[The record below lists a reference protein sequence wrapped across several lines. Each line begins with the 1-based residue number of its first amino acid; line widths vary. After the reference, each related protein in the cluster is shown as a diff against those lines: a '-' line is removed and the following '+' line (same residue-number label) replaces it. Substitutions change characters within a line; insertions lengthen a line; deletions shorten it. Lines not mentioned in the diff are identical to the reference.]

1 MPSKARCGA
10 FSLAQGRVWA
20 VSVHEQIDGNS
31 GRMAASSSPQER
43 PAFGLARLE
52 RETLHERAYEEV
64 KKAIMG
70 GAIEPG
76 APMTIRALAK
86 ALGTSVMPVR
96 EALRRLVAERAL
108 ELLPNRSVTLPVMT
122 ADKFDEIYRIRVAL
136 EGLMAETAAKLIT
149 ADEIRRMGRLN
160 DDMIAKLRQGTK
172 RYLALNQEFHFQLYL
187 AARMPQAMSIVETL
201 WLQIGPFLHHV
212 KIDFGAPDFLHH
224 HDAMLKALAK
234 RDGAKARAAVQAD
247 ISEAAQTI
255 VDSLR
260 VTETNAAE

>member
-1 MPSKARCGA
+1 
-10 FSLAQGRVWA
+10 
-20 VSVHEQIDGNS
+20 
-31 GRMAASSSPQER
+31 MAAATSLQER

-52 RETLHERAYEEV
+52 RETLHERAYDEV

-70 GAIEPG
+70 GAIAPG

-122 ADKFDEIYRIRVAL
+122 AEKFDEIVRIRLAL
-136 EGLMAETAAKLIT
+136 EGMMAETAAKHIT
-149 ADEIRRMGRLN
+149 ADEMKRMTRLN
-160 DDMIAKLRQGTK
+160 EEMITKLRQGTK
-172 RYLALNQEFHFQLYL
+172 KYLGLNQEFHFQLYL

-212 KIDFGAPDFLHH
+212 EIDFGAPDFLHH
-224 HDAMLKALAK
+224 HDTMLKALAK
-234 RDGAKARAAVQAD
+234 RDGPRARTAIEAD
-247 ISEAAQTI
+247 IGEAAQSI
-255 VDSLR
+255 LDSLR
-260 VTETNAAE
+260 G

>member
-1 MPSKARCGA
+1 
-10 FSLAQGRVWA
+10 
-20 VSVHEQIDGNS
+20 
-31 GRMAASSSPQER
+31 MAALTSTPPAATPER

-52 RETLHERAYEEV
+52 RETLHERAYDEV

-70 GAIEPG
+70 GAIAPG
-76 APMTIRALAK
+76 EPMTIRALAK

-122 ADKFDEIYRIRVAL
+122 AEKFEEIYRIRVAL
-136 EGLMAETAAKLIT
+136 EGLMAETAARQIT
-149 ADEIRRMGRLN
+149 AEELRRMTRLN

-172 RYLALNQEFHFQLYL
+172 RYLALNQEFHFQLYQ

-212 KIDFGAPDFLHH
+212 KTDFGAPDFLDHH
-224 HDAMLKALAK
+224 QAVLKSLTK
-234 RDGAKARAAVQAD
+234 RDGAKARAAIEAD
-247 ISEAAQTI
+247 ITDAAQTI
-255 VDSLR
+255 LGLLR
-260 VTETNAAE
+260 RENADAAQ